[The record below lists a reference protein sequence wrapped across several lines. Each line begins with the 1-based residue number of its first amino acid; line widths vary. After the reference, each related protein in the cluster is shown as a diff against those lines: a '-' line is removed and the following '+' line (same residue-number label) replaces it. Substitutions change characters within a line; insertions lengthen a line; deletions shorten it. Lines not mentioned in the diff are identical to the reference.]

1 MIVRLFVVVLLI
13 VLATVTAALA
23 MAAPPRPGSAGL
35 AQAAWASGERW
46 STPALSIAT

>member
-23 MAAPPRPGSAGL
+23 MAASPRSGNAG
-35 AQAAWASGERW
+35 ATQAAEASGERW
-46 STPALSIAT
+46 SAPAASTAT

>member
-23 MAAPPRPGSAGL
+23 MAEPRRSPGARAHAAAGN
-35 AQAAWASGERW
+35 SERW
-46 STPALSIAT
+46 SVPEASTAT

>member
-23 MAAPPRPGSAGL
+23 MA
-35 AQAAWASGERW
+35 Q
-46 STPALSIAT
+46 

>member
-23 MAAPPRPGSAGL
+23 MAQPRGSPGGQALWTTLALRAPV
-35 AQAAWASGERW
+35 
-46 STPALSIAT
+46 